1 MRNSEYK
8 VKKIYGYLI
17 ILVAFITMSSVI
29 WGMVGKNEDLKRL
42 SPNIENY
49 RMKPN
54 FQSQNIDSV
63 LNYYMMNTGITI
75 LKNPKITS
83 NLTIISSSSVDGV
96 SALNLLFKSLELS
109 GLNAE
114 VTDKFIVV
122 DFKKPKESPKP
133 IEIPLTSKVYEL
145 KYYSP
150 AKLAEIVSFLLITA
164 PEKAYGETKEN
175 NFPYLLVNA
184 TEAHQKKVEELVK
197 ALDVKPVISETKVF
211 SLKWASA
218 NDLVYVLSTV
228 LNNINKPVA
237 VYSDLRTNSLVITGT
252 NQDLAI
258 AESLVK
264 TLDIPTIIY
273 DKATVL
279 QLKNS
284 KVEDLV
290 KLINQLVSK

>member
-42 SPNIENY
+42 CPNIENY
-49 RMKPN
+49 RFKPN

-109 GLNAE
+109 GLDAE

-164 PEKAYGETKEN
+164 PEKAYGTKEN
-175 NFPYLLVNA
+175 TFPYLLVNA

-197 ALDVKPVISETKVF
+197 ALDVKPTASETKVF
-211 SLKWASA
+211 SLRWASA

-252 NQDLAI
+252 NQDLAV

-264 TLDIPTIIY
+264 TLDIPTIVY
-273 DKATVL
+273 DKATIL

-290 KLINQLVSK
+290 KLINQLVSR